1 MFTVTVD
8 GTAVTLTGNSG
19 ISGATVPLTLATALT
34 SSTQSVTVSYAAPWH
49 HLGRLED
56 LAGNPVANFSNQA
69 VTNRFGATVNVSA
82 IAFTSDPNDDGRT
95 GDDNT
100 YAVGDTVAA
109 TVTFDDAVDITGTPQ
124 LTLLLGRTEKNADC
138 AAATNTTTMVCSYE
152 VAANDA
158 APAGVAIKGNTLAL
172 NGGTIRAAG
181 STTSDASL
189 THTTVAA
196 QAAHKVDGVKPT
208 LVATGRNAPRTSADG
223 TKVILTFSEDI
234 GSVDRTRITLIK
246 TLMSA
251 TSTLATIAAS
261 TSGDTVEITLMTAL
275 TSSDTSV
282 TVELAAATVDDLAG
296 NGNAAVAETTV
307 TTADNTAP
315 TLTGVSTLLNDTVQ
329 LLYDEALDL
338 TSQPAERAFTVE
350 VGGVA
355 REVTT
360 VSFSGDRRVNLVL
373 GSAFRPGDTL
383 TVSYEKPGTGPIQDE
398 AGNDAASFAGE
409 LVSNTLAATAPEA
422 PGNLVAEAE
431 TITTTPFRV
440 YGDKLELQWSAPWPN
455 GDPITKFQVRHGEG
469 STVGGTWADIP
480 GSGGGTTEHTVTGLK
495 PDTEYTL
502 EVRAVNG
509 IGYGAEDTV
518 TQRTPTPDWRFTLT
532 SADGSPVT
540 ELTEGGDSATSTVS
554 IINGVRFSTDQ
565 TVQLE
570 RGGSRLGNGRIQG
583 AGGTDTITIPAGQ
596 SSGSLEISA
605 PEPGGTASYAPP
617 STGAL
622 SAIHAGRQVGESID
636 LTFVDDEPPPAASIA
651 RASTEV
657 SEGDDIEIRI
667 SLSLPTPVPIGI
679 RLAVTDPAGAL
690 SGTPPGVA
698 VLAAFETAQT
708 VTLTAADNE
717 VQNDGARAVTLT
729 LALNPP
735 DIFTLGEPSSVT
747 VTVLDNDTPPSVPR
761 NLTAEAGNAEARL
774 AWEAPETDHGQPVT
788 GYEYRRK
795 AGTGSFGAWADI
807 PGSDRDTT
815 GYTVT
820 RLTNGTLYTFE
831 VRAVNIA
838 GGGAASNEASA
849 TPATT
854 PGKLRAPQISPGDG
868 RVIAQWLAP
877 ASDGGLPILRYEY
890 CLEPIFRCDG
900 AWVAIPG
907 SAPGGAN
914 HGRYAIARDNGVW
927 TIVLLRAVNARGAG
941 PHANRQAVP
950 RAGAPGAPANLRFEA
965 LSAEHV
971 RISWDEPAAQTG
983 TTITGYDL
991 ERSRDG
997 VTWAD
1002 DPGCNYPCR
1011 DQYLGSRWEP
1021 RGTTSVT
1028 VRIGPIYTTLH
1039 YRIRTAFRT
1048 NSATI
1053 VNGMNLSDGFSPTS
1067 QILEVSTVGRTGS
1080 LALPQVGVADGY
1092 GHEGVNA
1099 AIVFDVRLTGAYR
1112 QTSPVSVTYRTQD
1125 GTAKAGID
1133 YTARSGTLVFEP
1145 GETEKTVS
1153 VPIIDDAVE
1162 DSGESFALLLGDV
1175 SGAHLSRAGGLGT
1188 IYNREDILSGFTLV
1202 SAASGTDLGP
1212 LEHGA
1217 TVTLD
1222 DPANGEYGVRAQT
1235 APDTGVNS
1243 VRFQLSGAKTVTRT
1257 DNEAPFTLH
1266 AEGGEGLPPGAY
1278 TLQATAWPETDR
1290 GGNALQTISI
1300 AFTVAASTGGDD
1312 DGGPEDTGL
1321 TASFGAL
1328 PSEHGGPGE
1337 RFTFELTFSE
1347 APEMSYRRVR
1357 DHAFT
1362 VTGGTI
1368 RRAQRLERPSN
1379 LRWRITVEPS
1389 GWGAVALTLPGG
1401 RACTAT
1407 GAICTADGRMV
1418 SNSPSATIEGP
1429 GGLSAA
1435 DARAR
1440 EGTDAAL
1447 EFAVTLDRA
1456 STRTVTVHYA
1466 TANGTATA
1474 GEDYTARSGTLTFA
1488 PGDVTRTVSIP
1499 VLDDAKDEG
1508 EETMTLT
1515 LSNASGARIAD
1526 GAATGTIVNSD
1537 PLQNAWIARFGRTV
1551 AGQVVDAIGSRF
1563 SGGGTP
1569 GVTVGGQSLDPTGGA
1584 ADEALARDRLLVE
1597 LAEPKTAPQVLG
1609 MTGREL
1615 LLASSFSVGGGG
1627 EPGAPSWGAWGRF
1640 ATESFDG
1647 EVDGMRLQGDV
1658 TTGLLG
1664 ADVARDRWLA
1674 GVAVSVSRGEGPFRL
1689 MSEMDSNRESGTVES
1704 SLTALYPYAKL
1715 GLSDRVEAW
1724 AIVGRGHGELTID
1737 ESGGTPIETDLGMT
1751 MGAVGARGQLLSA
1764 SEGGGLDLAIRSDAT
1779 WVRMKSDAVSNLAAA
1794 QAHVSRLRLVAE
1806 GSRTFAMEGGRTIA
1820 PRGELG
1826 VRHDLGDAETGTG
1839 VEAGAGVKL
1848 VGDGFSIEG
1857 AVRALVAHEDAH
1869 YREWGASGS
1878 IVIDPGAAGRGLS
1891 LTVAPTWGNAASAA
1905 ARLWSVPDA
1914 GGLVRAD
1921 DFEAKSRVEAE
1932 LGYGVGAPHGPGL
1945 VTPYAGLTLSD
1956 GAPRALRTGVRWNA
1970 SQSATMSLEA
1980 SREGQG
1986 SGEAPTNALTLRAEA
2001 RW

>member
-1 MFTVTVD
+1 M
-8 GTAVTLTGNSG
+8 
-19 ISGATVPLTLATALT
+19 
-34 SSTQSVTVSYAAPWH
+34 
-49 HLGRLED
+49 
-56 LAGNPVANFSNQA
+56 
-69 VTNRFGATVNVSA
+69 
-82 IAFTSDPNDDGRT
+82 
-95 GDDNT
+95 
-100 YAVGDTVAA
+100 
-109 TVTFDDAVDITGTPQ
+109 
-124 LTLLLGRTEKNADC
+124 
-138 AAATNTTTMVCSYE
+138 
-152 VAANDA
+152 
-158 APAGVAIKGNTLAL
+158 
-172 NGGTIRAAG
+172 
-181 STTSDASL
+181 
-189 THTTVAA
+189 
-196 QAAHKVDGVKPT
+196 
-208 LVATGRNAPRTSADG
+208 
-223 TKVILTFSEDI
+223 
-234 GSVDRTRITLIK
+234 
-246 TLMSA
+246 
-251 TSTLATIAAS
+251 
-261 TSGDTVEITLMTAL
+261 
-275 TSSDTSV
+275 
-282 TVELAAATVDDLAG
+282 
-296 NGNAAVAETTV
+296 
-307 TTADNTAP
+307 
-315 TLTGVSTLLNDTVQ
+315 
-329 LLYDEALDL
+329 
-338 TSQPAERAFTVE
+338 
-350 VGGVA
+350 
-355 REVTT
+355 
-360 VSFSGDRRVNLVL
+360 
-373 GSAFRPGDTL
+373 
-383 TVSYEKPGTGPIQDE
+383 
-398 AGNDAASFAGE
+398 
-409 LVSNTLAATAPEA
+409 
-422 PGNLVAEAE
+422 
-431 TITTTPFRV
+431 
-440 YGDKLELQWSAPWPN
+440 
-455 GDPITKFQVRHGEG
+455 
-469 STVGGTWADIP
+469 
-480 GSGGGTTEHTVTGLK
+480 
-495 PDTEYTL
+495 
-502 EVRAVNG
+502 
-509 IGYGAEDTV
+509 
-518 TQRTPTPDWRFTLT
+518 
-532 SADGSPVT
+532 T

-554 IINGVRFSTDQ
+554 IINGVRFSTGQ

-570 RGGSRLGNGRIQG
+570 RGGRRLGNGRIQG
-583 AGGTDTITIPAGQ
+583 AGGTDTITIPTGQ

-651 RASTEV
+651 RAPTEV
-657 SEGDDIEIRI
+657 GEGEDIEIRI
-667 SLSLPTPVPIGI
+667 SLNLPTPVPIGI
-679 RLAVTDPAGAL
+679 RLAVTDTAGAL
-690 SGTPPGVA
+690 SGTPPAVA

-717 VQNDGARAVTLT
+717 VQNDGAREVTVA

-735 DIFTLGEPSSVT
+735 DVFTLGEPSTVR

-795 AGTGSFGAWADI
+795 TGTGSFGAWADI

-815 GYTVT
+815 EYTVT

-838 GGGAASNEASA
+838 GEGEASNPASA

-854 PGKLRAPQISPGDG
+854 PGKPRAPQISSGDG
-868 RVIAQWLAP
+868 RVIVQWLAP

-890 CLEPIFRCDG
+890 CLEPILRCDG

-1028 VRIGPIYTTLH
+1028 VRIGPVYTTLY
-1039 YRIRTAFRT
+1039 YRIRTVFRT
-1048 NSATI
+1048 NTPTS
-1053 VNGMNLSDGFSPTS
+1053 VSGMGLSQGFSPTS
-1067 QILEVSTVGRTGS
+1067 PIIEVTTMGAGGTF
-1080 LALPQVGVADGY
+1080 ALPELGVSDGY
-1092 GHEGVNA
+1092 GREGPNA

-1112 QTSPVSVTYRTQD
+1112 QMSPVTVAYRTQD
-1125 GTAKAGID
+1125 GTARAGSD
-1133 YTARSGTLVFEP
+1133 YTARSGTLVFAP

-1162 DSGESFALLLGDV
+1162 DSGESFSLLLGDV

-1222 DPANGEYGVRAQT
+1222 DPVNGEYGIRTQT
-1235 APDTGVNS
+1235 VPDTGVNS

-1300 AFTVAASTGGDD
+1300 AFTVAASTGDDD

-1347 APEMSYRRVR
+1347 APSMSYRVVR

-1379 LRWRITVEPS
+1379 IRWRITVEPS

-1418 SNSPSATIEGP
+1418 SNSPSATIAGP

-1447 EFAVTLDRA
+1447 GFAVTLDRA
-1456 STRTVTVHYA
+1456 STRTVTVQYA

-1584 ADEALARDRLLVE
+1584 ADEALARGRLLVE

-1640 ATESFDG
+1640 ATESFKA
-1647 EVDGMRLQGDV
+1647 EADGMRLEGDV

-1689 MSEMDSNRESGTVES
+1689 MSGMESNRESGTVES

-1724 AIVGRGHGELTID
+1724 AIMGRGHGELTID

-1764 SEGGGLDLAIRSDAT
+1764 SEGRGLDLAIRSDAT

-1794 QAHVSRLRLVAE
+1794 QAHVSRLRLVVE
-1806 GSRTFAMEGGRTIA
+1806 GSRTFAMADERTIT
-1820 PRGELG
+1820 PRGEVG

-1878 IVIDPGAAGRGLS
+1878 IIIDPGAAGRGLS
-1891 LTVAPTWGNAASAA
+1891 LSIAPTWGNAASAA
-1905 ARLWSVPDA
+1905 ARLWSARDA

-1986 SGEAPTNALTLRAEA
+1986 SGEAPTNALTLRDEA